1 MGTTWICMHA
11 VPQASKKMLWSLWRS
26 LFLGI
31 VFYYF
36 AGAQKNK
43 WRVSCTWEAVVAKTS
58 RASLCCFLSPRF
70 FLNAFNGSA
79 EAVKVSL
86 ARRGEIKKSVVKEL
100 CSSAVYKP
108 VHAVILFFIHLS
120 CILEGLKSCQNV
132 SINVLFLLYINT
144 AATFY
149 WDKMKQINSIF
160 FFSPRRIIIAF
171 ETEAFYL
178 IKVSIFPDRLDLFV
192 FQVFGCFFFFFV
204 FEEFAQTLK
213 NVGELLKFAPLTCQ
227 FQTHTHLLMS
237 RCDLWALMS
246 VSRSFLHKRSPT
258 LFPQV
263 RFVFNFN
270 AGSCIFSP
278 FFSLSF
284 SDILR
289 LAHMWEAK
297 QTFLSSLICFFL
309 YPTAKGGKK
318 INQPCTV
325 WVSFSSCDQRAS
337 VQPTIRGPRGRTLEC
352 DFCTMIQLPYE
363 HEKINWLWVGERH
376 LSPRWP
382 WKLDKVKRTSFL
394 IDIAARTDLPL

>member
-178 IKVSIFPDRLDLFV
+178 IKVSIYPDRLHLFV

-213 NVGELLKFAPLTCQ
+213 NVGELLKFAPLTCR
-227 FQTHTHLLMS
+227 FQTHTHTYSCQGATSGPSCLFPGAFSTSAHQPSSLKCGLCLILM
-237 RCDLWALMS
+237 LAA
-246 VSRSFLHKRSPT
+246 VSFLH
-258 LFPQV
+258 
-263 RFVFNFN
+263 
-270 AGSCIFSP
+270 FSP
-278 FFSLSF
+278 FLF
-284 SDILR
+284 
-289 LAHMWEAK
+289 
-297 QTFLSSLICFFL
+297 QTFWDWLTCGRQSKHSSPLLFAFSFIQQ
-309 YPTAKGGKK
+309 PKGEKK
-318 INQPCTV
+318 SISHALCGS
-325 WVSFSSCDQRAS
+325 VSLLVTNVQVYSRPLEDHEAELWSVTSAQWSSCHMNMKKLIGCESAS
-337 VQPTIRGPRGRTLEC
+337 VIFPPADLESW
-352 DFCTMIQLPYE
+352 T
-363 HEKINWLWVGERH
+363 
-376 LSPRWP
+376 RW
-382 WKLDKVKRTSFL
+382 KEQVFL
-394 IDIAARTDLPL
+394 